1 MFFPKSL
8 DMVVIVIIIMIM
20 IMLMLDEYHMGSCDL
35 CV

>member
-1 MFFPKSL
+1 
-8 DMVVIVIIIMIM
+8 MVVIVIIIMIM